1 MTMMGITFDIATSIF
16 LLWICV
22 GMPCLAYLSYR
33 KIKSGVPLPP
43 KIKRFRTAVVLLL
56 LTGWLADNAA
66 LSNGVELELAPSLLG
81 LLFGVSVAIGTV
93 IGVAR
98 GRHRQPAD
106 HRERIRKLYA
116 PTNIPEYL
124 WSLGGA
130 TCAGICEEIA
140 YRGVL
145 LALLTR
151 AFDNLGVG
159 IVLSVVFFVL
169 AHLPQGLRGAIG
181 VASLATI
188 FHIIYAITGSLL
200 APILIHALYDI
211 GLFTILFLDE
221 RKRPAEPIHIEEAAV
236 QPAS

>member
-1 MTMMGITFDIATSIF
+1 MNVMGITFDTATSIF
-16 LLWICV
+16 LVWTCV
-22 GMPCLAYLSYR
+22 GMPWLAYLSYR

-43 KIKRFRTAVVLLL
+43 KIKRFRTMVVLLL
-56 LTGWLADNAA
+56 VTGWLADNTA
-66 LSNGVELELAPSLLG
+66 LSNGVELEFTPTFLG
-81 LLFGVSVAIGTV
+81 LFFGISVTVGTV
-93 IGVAR
+93 IGVVR
-98 GRHRQPAD
+98 GRHRQPSA

-116 PTNIPEYL
+116 PTNTPEYL
-124 WSLGGA
+124 WAITGG

-145 LALLTR
+145 LALLARLTGS
-151 AFDNLGVG
+151 LGVG
-159 IVLSVVFFVL
+159 IVLCVVFFVL

-188 FHIIYAITGSLL
+188 FHIIYAVTGSLL

-211 GLFTILFLDE
+211 GIFTILFVDE
-221 RKRPAEPIHIEEAAV
+221 RRRPAEPLLIEDAAT